1 MNVTIQ
7 KGKAHGVIS
16 APPSKSVAHRM
27 LICAGLANEKSVI
40 KGISLSE
47 DVKATL
53 DCLSPLGAQYIQH
66 GDTIEICGSELKKAK
81 QTLEFYCRESGST
94 LRFFI
99 PLALITGKKSIFYGS
114 EALLARPL
122 SVYQGIC
129 KEQDLLYTQEKNRL
143 IVEGPLKA
151 GSFKVQGNISSQ
163 FISGLL
169 FALPLLKKDSQISI
183 TQPIESHSYIDLT
196 LNAMKDFGIEVEWK
210 NERTLSIP
218 GSQKYKSTNTSV
230 EGDYSNAAFFEAL
243 NVLGGDVRI
252 TGLNPDSVQGDRI
265 YTKYFQM
272 IKKGTPSIN
281 ISDCPDLGP
290 ILFALAAANTGA
302 IFTGTRR
309 LKMKESDRGMA
320 MAEELRKF
328 GVSVTVNDD
337 NIVIFPKEFHKPNE
351 ILNGHNDHRIVM
363 SLATLLTLF
372 GGEIEGAEAVNKSFP
387 DYFEKLSQVGIEV
400 QKNEA

>member
-1 MNVTIQ
+1 MKITIK
-7 KGKAHGVIS
+7 KGVAQGEII
-16 APPSKSVAHRM
+16 APPSKSIAHRM
-27 LICAGLANEKSVI
+27 IICAGLANEKSVI
-40 KGISLSE
+40 RGISLSE

-53 DCLSPLGAQYIQH
+53 DCLAPLGAQYTIN

-81 QTLEFYCRESGST
+81 QTLEFFCRESGST

-99 PLALITGKKSIFYGS
+99 PLALITGKRSIFYGS

-129 KEQDLLYTQEKNRL
+129 KEQDLLYVQEKSRL
-143 IVEGPLKA
+143 MVEGPLRA
-151 GSFKVQGNISSQ
+151 GGFKVQGNISSQ

-169 FALPLLKKDSQISI
+169 FALPLLKKDSHISI

-196 LNAMKDFGIEVEWK
+196 LSVMRQFGIEVEWK
-210 NERTLSIP
+210 NERTLVIH
-218 GSQKYKSTNTSV
+218 GSQKYKAAFGSV

-243 NVLGGDVRI
+243 NVLGGNVRI
-252 TGLNPDSVQGDRI
+252 NGLNEKSVQGDRI

-272 IKKGTPSIN
+272 FKKGTPSIN

-290 ILFALAAANTGA
+290 ILFALAAANYGG

-337 NIVIFPKEFHKPNE
+337 NIVVFPKEFHKPTE
-351 ILNGHNDHRIVM
+351 VLSGHNDHRIVM
-363 SLATLLTLF
+363 ALSTLLTLF
-372 GGEIEGAEAVNKSFP
+372 GGEIDGAEAVNKSFP
-387 DYFEKLSQVGIEV
+387 DYFEKLEAVGIEV

>member
-1 MNVTIQ
+1 MRVTIQ
-7 KGKAHGVIS
+7 KGVAQGEIL
-16 APPSKSVAHRM
+16 APPSKSIAHRM

-40 KGISLSE
+40 SGISLSE
-47 DVKATL
+47 DIKATL
-53 DCLSPLGAQYIQH
+53 DCLTPLGAQYSIN

-81 QTLEFYCRESGST
+81 QTLEFFCRESGST

-99 PLALITGKKSIFYGS
+99 PLALITGKRSIFYGS
-114 EALLARPL
+114 ESLLARPL

-129 KEQDLLYTQEKNRL
+129 REQDLLFIQEKNRL
-143 IVEGPLKA
+143 MAEGPLKA

-169 FALPLLKKDSQISI
+169 FALPLLKRDSQISI

-196 LNAMKDFGIEVEWK
+196 LNVMRQFGIEVEWK
-210 NERTLSIP
+210 NERTLMVP
-218 GSQKYKSTNTSV
+218 GAQKYKATCASV

-243 NVLGGDVRI
+243 NVLGGNVRI
-252 TGLNPDSVQGDRI
+252 NGLDEKSVQGDRI
-265 YTKYFQM
+265 YTKYFRM
-272 IKKGTPSIN
+272 FKKGTPSIN

-290 ILFALAAANTGA
+290 ILFALAAANHGG

-309 LKMKESDRGMA
+309 LKIKESDRGMA

-328 GVSVTVNDD
+328 GVTVTVNDD
-337 NIVIFPKEFHKPNE
+337 NIIVFPKEFHKPTE
-351 ILNGHNDHRIVM
+351 VLGGHNDHRIVM
-363 SLATLLTLF
+363 ALSTLLTLF

-387 DYFEKLSQVGIEV
+387 DYFEKLEAVGIEV

>member
-7 KGKAHGVIS
+7 KGKANGAIT

-27 LICAGLANEKSVI
+27 LICGGLSSGKSVI
-40 KGISLSE
+40 RGVALSE
-47 DVKATL
+47 DIKATL
-53 DCLSPLGAQYIQH
+53 DCLSTLGATYTVD
-66 GDTIEICGSELKKAK
+66 GDNIEIGGADIKKAK
-81 QTLEFYCRESGST
+81 QVQEFYCRESGST

-99 PLALITGKKSIFYGS
+99 PLALLSEKRSIFYGT
-114 EALLARPL
+114 EKLLSRPL

-129 KEQDLLYTQEKNRL
+129 KEQDLLYVQEKDRL
-143 IVEGPLKA
+143 IVEGPLRA
-151 GSFKVQGNISSQ
+151 GGFKVQGNISSQ

-169 FALPLLKKDSQISI
+169 FALPLLKRDSNISI

-196 LNAMKDFGIEVEWK
+196 LNAMKDFGIEAIWK

-218 GSQKYKSTNTSV
+218 GSQKYRPTDVYV

-243 NVLGGDVRI
+243 NTLGGDVQI
-252 TGLNPDSVQGDRI
+252 SGLNANSVQGDRL

-290 ILFALAAANTGA
+290 IMFALAAANAGA
-302 IFTGTRR
+302 VFTGTQR
-309 LKMKESDRGMA
+309 LKIKESDRGMA

-337 NIVIFPKEFHKPNE
+337 NIVVFPKEFHKPDE

-363 SLATLLTLF
+363 ALSTLLTLF
-372 GGEIEGAEAVNKSFP
+372 GGEIEGAEAVKKSFP
-387 DYFEKLSQVGIEV
+387 DYFEKLSSVGIEV
-400 QKNEA
+400 NKNEA